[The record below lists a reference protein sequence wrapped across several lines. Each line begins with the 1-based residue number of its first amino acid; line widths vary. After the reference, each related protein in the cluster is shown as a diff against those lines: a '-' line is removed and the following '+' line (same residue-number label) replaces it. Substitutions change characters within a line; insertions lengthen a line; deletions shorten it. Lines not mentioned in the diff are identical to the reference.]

1 MKFKSEVVS
10 FRCPVETAHQMDTAR
25 KPFNISRGEWA
36 RIAVM
41 AQIQHGDPRLLAEGI
56 DDLSRQLKQVVENQ
70 RVMNLNLSKATY
82 LLLTNSDLD
91 SPEAAGLIASILS
104 SLEGGT

>member
-1 MKFKSEVVS
+1 
-10 FRCPVETAHQMDTAR
+10 
-25 KPFNISRGEWA
+25 
-36 RIAVM
+36 M

-91 SPEAAGLIASILS
+91 SQEAAGLIASILS